1 MKRFFRELKDGTLGY
16 CRWLAKQTV
25 GFLNA
30 LFFLTMAGN
39 IGGIVGTILITAIV
53 LTGSYFMAQ
62 DDYAELHI
70 LNAISSSD
78 AMIIHKETG
87 EVLAQ

>member
-1 MKRFFRELKDGTLGY
+1 MKRFFREFKDGMLGY

-39 IGGIVGTILITAIV
+39 IGGIVGTILIVAIV
-53 LTGSYFMAQ
+53 FTGSYFMAV
-62 DDYAELHI
+62 DDYAELSVVSAI
-70 LNAISSSD
+70 ASSNA
-78 AMIIHKETG
+78 MVIHKETG
-87 EVLAQ
+87 EVLVN